1 MDFIIAKTI
10 VNKVKNSGWFGI
22 DYNMNIYK
30 GCCHGCIYCDSR
42 SRCYQIENFDTVRA
56 KKDSTEIINKE
67 LKGKI
72 KKGVVGTGAMSDPYN
87 PYEKKY
93 ELTREALKLIDKYG
107 YGIAIDTKSNLITR
121 DIDMLKSIK
130 VHSPIITKI
139 SITTCDD
146 RLSRIVE
153 PNVSSS
159 SERFDS
165 IRKLSESGIYTGI
178 LMGPILPFIEDS
190 EENIRGIIDLA
201 YDSGAKFINFHP
213 GVTLRDNQREWYY
226 DKLDESFPNLKYK
239 YIQSYGYKYNCIS
252 PKYKNLLQIFK
263 EECDKKNII
272 YKMEDI
278 IEDYKNK
285 YRTTQISLF
294 D

>member
-56 KKDSTEIINKE
+56 KKDSTEIINRE

-121 DIDMLKSIK
+121 DIDILKSIK

-139 SITTCDD
+139 TITTCDD

-201 YDSGAKFINFHP
+201 YDSGAKFINLHP

-252 PKYKNLLQIFK
+252 PKYKNLLKIFK

>member
-56 KKDSTEIINKE
+56 KKDSTEIINRE

-121 DIDMLKSIK
+121 DIDILKSIK

-139 SITTCDD
+139 TITTCDD

-239 YIQSYGYKYNCIS
+239 YIQTYGYKYNCIS

>member
-56 KKDSTEIINKE
+56 KIDSTEIINRE

-93 ELTREALKLIDKYG
+93 ELTREALKLVDKYG

-121 DIDMLKSIK
+121 DIDILKSIK

-139 SITTCDD
+139 TITTCNDK
-146 RLSRIVE
+146 RL
-153 PNVSSS
+153 
-159 SERFDS
+159 
-165 IRKLSESGIYTGI
+165 
-178 LMGPILPFIEDS
+178 
-190 EENIRGIIDLA
+190 
-201 YDSGAKFINFHP
+201 
-213 GVTLRDNQREWYY
+213 
-226 DKLDESFPNLKYK
+226 
-239 YIQSYGYKYNCIS
+239 S
-252 PKYKNLLQIFK
+252 PKYKNLLHIFK

-272 YKMEDI
+272 YNMEDI

-285 YRTTQISLF
+285 YKTTQISLF

>member
-56 KKDSTEIINKE
+56 KKDSTEIINRE

-121 DIDMLKSIK
+121 DIDILKSIK

-139 SITTCDD
+139 TITTCDD

-213 GVTLRDNQREWYY
+213 RVTLRDNQREWYY

-239 YIQSYGYKYNCIS
+239 YIQTYGYKYNCIS

>member
-121 DIDMLKSIK
+121 DIDILKSIK

-139 SITTCDD
+139 TITTCDD

>member
-56 KKDSTEIINKE
+56 KKDSTEIINRE

-121 DIDMLKSIK
+121 DIDILKSIK

-139 SITTCDD
+139 TITTCDD

-153 PNVSSS
+153 PNVSIS

-201 YDSGAKFINFHP
+201 YDSGAKFINLHP

>member
-201 YDSGAKFINFHP
+201 SDSGAKFINFHP

-239 YIQSYGYKYNCIS
+239 YIQTYGYKYNCIS

>member
-56 KKDSTEIINKE
+56 KIDSTEIINRE

-93 ELTREALKLIDKYG
+93 ELTREALKLVDKYG
-107 YGIAIDTKSNLITR
+107 YGIAIDT
-121 DIDMLKSIK
+121 
-130 VHSPIITKI
+130 
-139 SITTCDD
+139 
-146 RLSRIVE
+146 

-165 IRKLSESGIYTGI
+165 IRRLSESGIYAGI
-178 LMGPILPFIEDS
+178 LMGPILPFIEDN

-201 YDSGAKFINFHP
+201 HDSGAKFINFHP

-239 YIQSYGYKYNCIS
+239 YMQTYGYKYNCLS
-252 PKYKNLLQIFK
+252 PKYKNLLHIFK

-272 YKMEDI
+272 YNMEDI

-285 YRTTQISLF
+285 YKTTQISLF

>member
-56 KKDSTEIINKE
+56 KKDSTEIINRE

-121 DIDMLKSIK
+121 DIDILKSIK

-139 SITTCDD
+139 TITTCDD

-201 YDSGAKFINFHP
+201 YDSGAKFINLHP

>member
-30 GCCHGCIYCDSR
+30 GCCHVCIYCDSR

-56 KKDSTEIINKE
+56 KKDSTEIINRE

-121 DIDMLKSIK
+121 DIDILKSIK

-139 SITTCDD
+139 TITTCDD

-239 YIQSYGYKYNCIS
+239 YIQTYGYKYNCIS

>member
-56 KKDSTEIINKE
+56 KKDSTEIINRE

-121 DIDMLKSIK
+121 DIDILKSIK

-139 SITTCDD
+139 TITTCDD

-190 EENIRGIIDLA
+190 EDNIRGIIDLA
-201 YDSGAKFINFHP
+201 YDSGAKFINLHP

>member
-30 GCCHGCIYCDSR
+30 GCSHGCIYCDSR
-42 SRCYQIENFDTVRA
+42 SRCYLIENFDTVRA
-56 KKDSTEIINKE
+56 KKDSTEIINRE
-67 LKGKI
+67 LKAKI

-121 DIDMLKSIK
+121 DIDILKSIK

-139 SITTCDD
+139 TITTCDD
-146 RLSRIVE
+146 KLSKIVE

-165 IRKLSESGIYTGI
+165 IRKLSESGIYAGI
-178 LMGPILPFIEDS
+178 LMGPILPFIEDN

-201 YDSGAKFINFHP
+201 HDSGAKFINFHP

-239 YIQSYGYKYNCIS
+239 YMQTYGYKYNCLS
-252 PKYKNLLQIFK
+252 PKYKNLLHIFK

-272 YKMEDI
+272 YNMEDI

-285 YRTTQISLF
+285 YKTTQISLF